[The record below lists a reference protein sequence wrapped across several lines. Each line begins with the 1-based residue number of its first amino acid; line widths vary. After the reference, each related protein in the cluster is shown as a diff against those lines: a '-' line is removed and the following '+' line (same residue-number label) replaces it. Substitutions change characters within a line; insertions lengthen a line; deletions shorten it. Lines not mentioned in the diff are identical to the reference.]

1 MSIQF
6 SVKTRERWNVLHFP
20 FIGENDT
27 VVVLLLANVYLQKVS
42 FLLYMYIVRC
52 AYFLSVAN

>member
-1 MSIQF
+1 MF
-6 SVKTRERWNVLHFP
+6 LHFP

-27 VVVLLLANVYLQKVS
+27 VAVLLLANVYLQKVS
-42 FLLYMYIVRC
+42 FLLYMYIVTC